1 MMATA
6 HVPHV
11 AHILYG
17 TCRGFVLSQ
26 SVQPQAALLTLLC
39 PCRLRLKHPLDMR
52 MPLLFD
58 DGPSSSTP
66 SHNSTSRDSRSS
78 VFGEIAAPTSQ
89 GVPAETWRS
98 SEAGSHD
105 RALWGSEALM
115 EAPDMQNAQRLV
127 GESICSLQVGQRAY
141 IEHAMKAAL
150 LGPASAACRCW
161 PACITCAAKV
171 QAACSPGLLN
181 ALESSPQHIWCLAL
195 E

>member
-1 MMATA
+1 MA
-6 HVPHV
+6 
-11 AHILYG
+11 LG
-17 TCRGFVLSQ
+17 EVLFSLKVC
-26 SVQPQAALLTLLC
+26 SPKLLCITLLC

-66 SHNSTSRDSRSS
+66 SHNSTSGDSRSS

-89 GVPAETWRS
+89 GVPTEAWRS

-141 IEHAMKAAL
+141 VEHAMKLPCWGQHLQPAGAGLPASHVQQRCRQLAL
-150 LGPASAACRCW
+150 LAC
-161 PACITCAAKV
+161 
-171 QAACSPGLLN
+171 
-181 ALESSPQHIWCLAL
+181 
-195 E
+195 